1 MGRFDDEL
9 ARLLVQEHLVG
20 GTFHPLGP
28 ETGVSDLASA
38 YAVQRRFVELMSEAA
53 GAPAGYKIGLT
64 SARMQKMC
72 GIDQPVAG
80 VVLASRV
87 MNTGVVLQAR
97 RYHHMGLE
105 FEVGV
110 RLGRDLPRGEAP
122 FTKDRVAQAVGGV
135 CAAVEVVDDRNADYS
150 TLEALSLIAD
160 NSWNAGAVLGA
171 FSGSWENLDAATGIV
186 RLNGQEID
194 RGYGRDVLGHP
205 FVPLTWLA
213 NHLAETGGALKAGD
227 IVLTGSLIPT
237 RFPTEPGAYRFDL
250 AGIGAVELT
259 VEL

>member
-1 MGRFDDEL
+1 M
-9 ARLLVQEHLVG
+9 
-20 GTFHPLGP
+20 
-28 ETGVSDLASA
+28 SA
-38 YAVQRRFVELMSEAA
+38 TA
-53 GAPAGYKIGLT
+53 GATAGYKIGLT

-80 VVLASRV
+80 VVLSSRIAQS
-87 MNTGVVLQAR
+87 GVVLQAR
-97 RYHHMGLE
+97 RYHHVGLE

-110 RLGRDLPRGEAP
+110 RLGHDLPRGEAP
-122 FTKDRVAQAVGGV
+122 FTKERVAQAVGGV

-171 FSGSWENLDAATGIV
+171 FTGSWDNLEAASGIV
-186 RLNGQEID
+186 TLNGREID

-213 NHLAETGGALKAGD
+213 NHLAAAGEALRAGD
-227 IVLTGSLIPT
+227 VVLTGSIIPT
-237 RFPTEPGAYRFDL
+237 RFPQESGAFRFDL
-250 AGIGAVELT
+250 AGIGAVEVT
-259 VEL
+259 VAF

>member
-1 MGRFDDEL
+1 MSTFDDGL
-9 ARLLVQEHLVG
+9 ARLLVQEHSARKK
-20 GTFHPLGP
+20 FHPLGP
-28 ETGVSDLASA
+28 ETGVTDLASA

-72 GIDQPVAG
+72 GIDRPVAG
-80 VVLASRV
+80 VVLASRIAPS
-87 MNTGVVLQAR
+87 GAVLQAR
-97 RYHHMGLE
+97 RYHHLGLE

-110 RLGRDLPRGEAP
+110 RLGRDLPRDEAP
-122 FTKDRVAQAVGGV
+122 FTKDRVARAVGGV

-150 TLEALSLIAD
+150 TLDALSLIAD

-171 FSGSWENLDAATGIV
+171 FSGSWENLEAATGIV

-205 FVPLTWLA
+205 FVPLTWLS
-213 NHLAETGGALKAGD
+213 NHLAEAGGALRAGD
-227 IVLTGSLIPT
+227 VVLTGSLIPT
-237 RFPTEPGAYRFDL
+237 RFPKEPGAFRFDL

>member
-1 MGRFDDEL
+1 MSTYDEL
-9 ARLLVQEHLVG
+9 ARLLMREHAAA
-20 GTFHPLGP
+20 TKFHPMGP

-38 YAVQRRFVELMSEAA
+38 YEVQRRYVSLMSEAA

-72 GIDQPVAG
+72 NIDQPVAG

-87 MNTGVVLQAR
+87 MKNGVVLQAS

-110 RLGRDLPRGEAP
+110 RLGRDLPRGDAP
-122 FTKDRVAQAVGGV
+122 LTRDRVAQAIDGV
-135 CAAVEVVDDRNADYS
+135 CAAVEVVDDRNADYA

-171 FSGSWENLDAATGIV
+171 FSTSWDNLEAATGIV
-186 RLNGQEID
+186 ELNGQEID

-213 NHLAETGGALKAGD
+213 NHLAETGGALRAGD
-227 IVLTGSLIPT
+227 VVLTGSLIPT
-237 RFPTEPGAYRFDL
+237 RFPKGPGAFRYEL
-250 AGIGAVELT
+250 SGIGTIELSVEF
-259 VEL
+259 

>member
-1 MGRFDDEL
+1 MATFDDKL
-9 ARLLVQEHLVG
+9 ARLLMQEHAAG
-20 GTFHPLGP
+20 AKFHPLSP
-28 ETGVSDLASA
+28 ETGVTDLASA
-38 YAVQRRFVELMSEAA
+38 YAVQRQYVALMTESA

-72 GIDQPVAG
+72 NIDQPVAG

-87 MNTGVVLQAR
+87 MHSGVVLQAR

-122 FTKDRVAQAVGGV
+122 FTMERVAQAVDGV
-135 CAAVEVVDDRNADYS
+135 CPAVEVVDDRNADYA

-171 FSGSWENLDAATGIV
+171 FSKSWDNLEAATGIV
-186 RLNGQEID
+186 ALNGQEID

-213 NHLAETGGALKAGD
+213 NHLAETGGALRAGD
-227 IVLTGSLIPT
+227 VVLTGSLIPT
-237 RFPTEPGAYRFDL
+237 RFPKEPGAFRYGL
-250 AGIGAVELT
+250 SGVGTIELSVEF
-259 VEL
+259 

>member
-1 MGRFDDEL
+1 MNTVYDEL
-9 ARLLVQEHLVG
+9 ARLLVQEHAAG
-20 GTFHPLGP
+20 KKFHPLGP
-28 ETGVSDLASA
+28 ETGVTDLASA

-87 MNTGVVLQAR
+87 AQSGVVLQAR
-97 RYHHMGLE
+97 RYHHVGLE

-122 FTKDRVAQAVGGV
+122 FTRDRVAQAVGGV
-135 CAAVEVVDDRNADYS
+135 CAAVEVVDDRSADYS
-150 TLEALSLIAD
+150 TLDALSLIAD

-171 FSGSWENLDAATGIV
+171 FSGSWDNLEAATGIV

-213 NHLAETGGALKAGD
+213 NHLAEAGGALRAGD
-227 IVLTGSLIPT
+227 VVLTGSLIPT
-237 RFPTEPGAYRFDL
+237 RFPKEAGAFRFDL

-259 VEL
+259 VEI

>member
-1 MGRFDDEL
+1 MGAFDDDL
-9 ARLLVQEHLVG
+9 ARLLLQEHSVG
-20 GTFHPLGP
+20 KTFHPLGP
-28 ETGVSDLASA
+28 ETGVTDLATA
-38 YAVQRRFVELMSEAA
+38 YEVQRRFVELMSEAA

-72 GIDQPVAG
+72 GIDRPVAG
-80 VVLASRV
+80 VVLASRI
-87 MNTGVVLQAR
+87 MKSGAVLQAR
-97 RYHHMGLE
+97 RYHHLGLE

-110 RLGRDLPRGEAP
+110 RLGRDLPRDEAP
-122 FTKDRVAQAVGGV
+122 FTKDRVAQAIDGV
-135 CAAVEVVDDRNADYS
+135 CAAVEVVDDRHADYS

-171 FSGSWENLDAATGIV
+171 FSGSWDNLEAATGIV

-213 NHLAETGGALKAGD
+213 NHLAEAGGALRAGD
-227 IVLTGSLIPT
+227 VVLTGSLIPT
-237 RFPTEPGAYRFDL
+237 RFPREPGAYRFDL

-259 VEL
+259 VEF

>member
-1 MGRFDDEL
+1 MGTFDDDL
-9 ARLLVQEHLVG
+9 ARLLVKEHAAG
-20 GTFHPLGP
+20 EKFHPLGP
-28 ETGVSDLASA
+28 ATGVTDLASA
-38 YAVQRRFVELMSEAA
+38 YAVQRRFVALMSATA
-53 GAPAGYKIGLT
+53 GATAGYKIGLT

-87 MNTGVVLQAR
+87 MKTGIVLQAG
-97 RYHHMGLE
+97 RYHHVGLE

-110 RLGRDLPRGEAP
+110 RLGRDLPRDEAP
-122 FTKDRVAQAVGGV
+122 FTRERVAQAVGGV
-135 CAAVEVVDDRNADYS
+135 CAAVEVVDDRHADYS

-171 FSGSWENLDAATGIV
+171 FSGSWDNLEAATGIV
-186 RLNGQEID
+186 KLNGQEID

-213 NHLAETGGALKAGD
+213 NHLAEAGGALRAGD
-227 IVLTGSLIPT
+227 VVLTGSLIPT
-237 RFPTEPGAYRFDL
+237 RFPKESGAFRYDL
-250 AGIGAVELT
+250 AGIGAVDIT
-259 VEL
+259 VEF

>member
-1 MGRFDDEL
+1 MSTHDEL
-9 ARLLVQEHLVG
+9 AQMLMREHAA
-20 GTFHPLGP
+20 GTRFHPLGP
-28 ETGVSDLASA
+28 GSGVADLAAA
-38 YAVQRRFVELMSEAA
+38 YGVQRRFVQLMGATA
-53 GAPAGYKIGLT
+53 GAAAGYKIGLT

-80 VVLASRV
+80 VVFGTRV
-87 MNTGVVLQAR
+87 MKSGVVLQAR
-97 RYHHMGLE
+97 RYHHLGLE

-110 RLGRDLPRGEAP
+110 RLGRDLPRDRGP
-122 FTKDRVAQAVGGV
+122 FTREQVAAAVDGV
-135 CAAVEVVDDRNADYS
+135 CAAVEVVDDRNADYA

-171 FSGSWENLDAATGIV
+171 FAKTWDKLEDASGIV
-186 RLNGQEID
+186 WVNGQEID

-213 NHLAETGGALKAGD
+213 NHLAAAGDALRAGD
-227 IVLTGSLIPT
+227 IVLTGSLITT
-237 RFPTEPGAYRFDL
+237 RFPKEAGAFRYEL

-259 VEL
+259 VAF

>member
-1 MGRFDDEL
+1 MAGFDDKL
-9 ARLLVQEHLVG
+9 ARLLVQEHAA
-20 GTFHPLGP
+20 GTKFHPLGP
-28 ETGVSDLASA
+28 ETGVTDLASA
-38 YAVQRRFVELMSEAA
+38 YAVQRRYVALMSEAA
-53 GAPAGYKIGLT
+53 GATAGYKIGLT

-80 VVLASRV
+80 VVLASRIAQS
-87 MNTGVVLQAR
+87 GVVLQAH
-97 RYHHMGLE
+97 RYHHVGLE

-122 FTKDRVAQAVGGV
+122 FTKERVAQAVCGV

-160 NSWNAGAVLGA
+160 NSWNACAVLGA
-171 FSGSWENLDAATGIV
+171 FTGSWDNLEAASGIV
-186 RLNGQEID
+186 TLNGREID

-213 NHLAETGGALKAGD
+213 NHLAAAGEALRAGD
-227 IVLTGSLIPT
+227 VVLTGSIIPT
-237 RFPTEPGAYRFDL
+237 RFPQESGAFRFDL
-250 AGIGAVELT
+250 AGIGAVEVT
-259 VEL
+259 VAF